1 MLADGKHIEHRL
13 CRMRVTPIPGID
25 NVNVRRHVASN
36 EVGGA
41 ARPIPDDE
49 HIGVHGLERSDR
61 IKDRFAFGR
70 RHSAGVQ
77 VNDIGRQ
84 ALGGNLKRG
93 LRAGTGLKKE
103 IDHGA
108 AMQQG
113 YFSNLALTDTD
124 KRFRGIQNFYDRL
137 GVETIDSQQ
146 VAQLAV
152 GVELNIRD

>member
-13 CRMRVTPIPGID
+13 CRMLVTPIPGID

-49 HIGVHGLERSDR
+49 HIGVHGLECSDR

-93 LRAGTGLKKE
+93 LRAGTGLKKR
-103 IDHGA
+103 
-108 AMQQG
+108 
-113 YFSNLALTDTD
+113 LTTV
-124 KRFRGIQNFYDRL
+124 RPCNRGTFRIWR
-137 GVETIDSQQ
+137 
-146 VAQLAV
+146 
-152 GVELNIRD
+152 